1 MDGREASSFECREG
15 RLEGVGTEGV
25 LVDDGVEWRSGLEVL
40 GLGPEERV
48 IQRPTIMPSR
58 VNR

>member
-1 MDGREASSFECREG
+1 MDGREAPSLECKDG
-15 RLEGVGTEGV
+15 RLEGVGTEEV

-40 GLGPEERV
+40 GLGQEVRV